1 MVQTSNEQSGKANVE
16 TRGGLKYFES
26 ENKNQK
32 YSGWYWCYERKA
44 YYRWDQFLR
53 GEKNGKHN

>member
-32 YSGWYWCYERKA
+32 YNGWYWCYERKS

-53 GEKNGKHN
+53 GEK